1 MLIVRPIA
9 FTDLEDLYE
18 LAVKAG
24 NGMTSLP
31 KNRKALE
38 GRIRS
43 SVDSFARAEK
53 HSDDFFLLVMEDTD
67 KHKVVG
73 CAGVFAQTGARQ
85 AFYAYRLMSVT
96 HHSHSLNKQVR
107 SQLLHLTNDYTDCSE
122 VGALFLDPA
131 YKGNGNWLARCRYM
145 LIGLYPHRFAES
157 IIAELR
163 GYTDEEGDSPF
174 WNAIGAHF
182 FQMPYKEADDLCSV
196 NSNQFITELMPKY
209 PIYTSLL
216 PEAAKEVIG
225 QPATASRRA
234 KQLLEAE
241 GFRYERVVDIF
252 DAGPIMRAE
261 TGWIKSIRD
270 LHCGPVSLAP
280 AEMTLD
286 AQGILCNSD
295 WNNLSMARVP
305 SAGSGP
311 LCSEAALSALRLQA
325 GDDCAFLELE
335 SYS

>member
-43 SVDSFARAEK
+43 SVDSFARTEK
-53 HSDDFFLLVMEDTD
+53 HGDDFFLLVMEDTERS
-67 KHKVVG
+67 KVVG

-157 IIAELR
+157 VIAELR
-163 GYTDEEGDSPF
+163 GYTDEDGNSPF
-174 WNAIGAHF
+174 WDAIGAHF
-182 FQMPYKEADDLCSV
+182 FQMPYQEADDLCSV

-216 PEAAKEVIG
+216 PEEAKEVIG

-234 KQLLEAE
+234 KQLLEVE
-241 GFRYERVVDIF
+241 GFRYEKVVDIF
-252 DAGPIMRAE
+252 DAGPIMRADI
-261 TGWIKSIRD
+261 GWIRTIREMQST
-270 LHCGPVSLAP
+270 PVKIAGASEELSQ
-280 AEMTLD
+280 
-286 AQGILCNSD
+286 QGILCNPD
-295 WNNLSMARVP
+295 WSHLRMARVE
-305 SAGSGP
+305 SAAAGP
-311 LCSEAALSALRLQA
+311 VCPAGTVTALGLND
-325 GDDCAFLELE
+325 GDDCAYLAVEKLA
-335 SYS
+335 